1 LKVLIVE
8 DDPQLGDLLADA
20 VRSVGWR
27 PVLRRDGPSG
37 LTEGLTRTCGLILLD
52 IMLPGMEGWEVCRQ
66 LRAGGID
73 VPLLML
79 TAKDEVS
86 DRVRGL
92 DLGADDYLV
101 KPFELTEL
109 LARMRALVRRE
120 THHKSGRME
129 AGTLVIDSN
138 GSAASIKGL
147 PLPLTPR
154 EFSLLEALV
163 RNEGQVLTR
172 EAILERVWNA
182 EEALPNTVNFHMASL
197 RKKLD
202 AAGESGLIQTV
213 HGLGY
218 TFRRKGEDG

>member
-1 LKVLIVE
+1 M
-8 DDPQLGDLLADA
+8 
-20 VRSVGWR
+20 
-27 PVLRRDGPSG
+27 LRRDGPSG
-37 LTEGLTRTCGLILLD
+37 LSEGLTHTCGLVLLD
-52 IMLPGMEGWEVCRQ
+52 IMLPGMEGWEVCRR
-66 LRAGGID
+66 LREGGVD

-109 LARMRALVRRE
+109 LARMRALARRDS
-120 THHKSGRME
+120 HRRSGRME
-129 AGTLVIDSN
+129 AGPLVIDSN
-138 GSAASIKGL
+138 GSSASIKGSSL
-147 PLPLTPR
+147 QLTPR

-202 AAGESGLIQTV
+202 AAGEGGLIQTV

-218 TFRRKGEDG
+218 TFRRKSEGP

>member
-1 LKVLIVE
+1 M
-8 DDPQLGDLLADA
+8 
-20 VRSVGWR
+20 
-27 PVLRRDGPSG
+27 
-37 LTEGLTRTCGLILLD
+37 ILLD
-52 IMLPGMEGWEVCRQ
+52 IMLPGMEGWEVCQ
-66 LRAGGID
+66 KLREGGID

-86 DRVRGL
+86 DRIKGL

-101 KPFELTEL
+101 KPFELNEL
-109 LARMRALVRRE
+109 LARMRALARRE
-120 THHKSGRME
+120 AHHKSGRME
-129 AGTLVIDSN
+129 AGNLVIDSN
-138 GSAASIKGL
+138 GSLAAIKGI
-147 PLPLTPR
+147 PLNLTPR

-172 EAILERVWNA
+172 DAILERVWNA

-202 AAGESGLIQTV
+202 SAGEGGLIQTV

-218 TFRRKGEDG
+218 TFRRRSEE

>member
-1 LKVLIVE
+1 MKVLIVE

-20 VRSVGWR
+20 VRSVGWK

-37 LTEGLTRTCGLILLD
+37 LSEGLTHTCGLVLLD
-52 IMLPGMEGWEVCRQ
+52 IMLPGMEGWEVCRR
-66 LRAGGID
+66 LREGGVD

-109 LARMRALVRRE
+109 LARMRALARRDS
-120 THHKSGRME
+120 HRRSGRME
-129 AGTLVIDSN
+129 AGPLVIDSN
-138 GSAASIKGL
+138 GSTASIRGSSL
-147 PLPLTPR
+147 QLTPR

-197 RKKLD
+197 RRKLD
-202 AAGESGLIQTV
+202 AAGEGGLIQTV

-218 TFRRKGEDG
+218 TFRRKSEGP

>member
-1 LKVLIVE
+1 MKVLIVE

-20 VRSVGWR
+20 VRSIGWK

-37 LTEGLTRTCGLILLD
+37 LSEGLTHTCGLVLLD
-52 IMLPGMEGWEVCRQ
+52 IMMPGMEGWEVCRR
-66 LRAGGID
+66 LREGGVD

-109 LARMRALVRRE
+109 LARMRALARRDS
-120 THHKSGRME
+120 HRRSGRME
-129 AGTLVIDSN
+129 AGPLVIDSN
-138 GSAASIKGL
+138 GSTASIKGISL
-147 PLPLTPR
+147 SLTPR

-197 RKKLD
+197 RKKLE
-202 AAGESGLIQTV
+202 AAGEGGMIQTV

-218 TFRRKGEDG
+218 TFKRRSGDS

>member
-1 LKVLIVE
+1 MKVLIVE

-20 VRSVGWR
+20 VRSVGWK
-27 PVLRRDGPSG
+27 PALRRDGPSG
-37 LTEGLTRTCGLILLD
+37 LSEGLTHAYGLVLLD
-52 IMLPGMEGWEVCRQ
+52 IMLPGMEGWEVCRR
-66 LRAGGID
+66 LREGGVD

-79 TAKDEVS
+79 TAKDDVS

-109 LARMRALVRRE
+109 LARMRALSRRDS
-120 THHKSGRME
+120 HRRSGRME
-129 AGTLVIDSN
+129 AGPLVIDSN
-138 GSAASIKGL
+138 GSSASIKGM

-202 AAGESGLIQTV
+202 AMGEGGLIQTV

-218 TFRRKGEDG
+218 TFRRKAEGS